1 MKPLDLQVGIQNSYE
16 AARSEAVR
24 LEKPHV
30 AGMLANEDAQRDQVL
45 RDQSVNAPE
54 SRDFQDDLF
63 SAEEYHNPDYADSTG
78 SGKRKGTQ
86 RKKTPSAP
94 VSAANEEQKTD
105 TEKPETTGFST
116 YA

>member
-30 AGMLANEDAQRDQVL
+30 AGMLANEDAQRDQVM

-54 SRDFQDDLF
+54 SKNLQDDLF

-78 SGKRKGTQ
+78 SRNRKGAA
-86 RKKTPSAP
+86 RKRAQDEAK
-94 VSAANEEQKTD
+94 AAQAEDGKTD